1 MKKYDTTIYEGTVI
15 TKCFIEARP
24 QIDHSKRE
32 HVRVSVL
39 WKQTYYNSIKQQ
51 EEVDIICSTTIN
63 IICTSIILQLL
74 SLYLRRV

>member
-32 HVRVSVL
+32 HARVSVL
-39 WKQTYYNSIKQQ
+39 WKQTYHNGIKQH
-51 EEVDIICSTTIN
+51 EVDIICSTTI
-63 IICTSIILQLL
+63 ICTSIIMPLL